1 MPYPTQVD
9 AEKIVGKARALI
21 EAWGVDGLSLHK
33 LAAELG
39 VKAPS
44 LYRYF
49 GDKMTLLRAVNDDTS
64 LRLFAALE
72 AALQDAPVEAESR
85 LLALALGYRAFAYAN
100 PVTYGL
106 LFSNT
111 IAELRPDAA
120 TQEQRAL
127 PLQALMAE
135 VSGEAESLAA
145 LRGLYALIHGFVML
159 ELSGQFRRGGDLEA
173 AFVRAVQ
180 AYVAG
185 WEKK

>member
-9 AEKIVGKARALI
+9 AEKIVVKARELI
-21 EAWGVDGLSLHK
+21 EAGGVDGLSLHK

-49 GDKMTLLRAVNDDTS
+49 ADKLALLRAVNDETS
-64 LRLFAALE
+64 RRLFAAIATALE
-72 AALQDAPVEAESR
+72 AASTDAASR
-85 LLALALGYRAFAYAN
+85 LLTVALAYRDFAHAN

-111 IAELRPDAA
+111 IAELRPDEAV
-120 TQEQRAL
+120 QVQRVL

-135 VSGEAESLAA
+135 VSGEGESLAA
-145 LRGLYALIHGFVML
+145 LRGLNALIHGFVML
-159 ELSGQFRRGGDLEA
+159 ELSGQFRRGGDLDA
-173 AFVRAVQ
+173 AFVRSVQ

-185 WEKK
+185 WEK